1 MTRTATRKGM
11 TLRDALAEFI
21 KHPTPWMLLAWSS
34 ALIIG
39 RIILGSWSIA
49 DAIVPIALV
58 AISPIAEWLIHV
70 GILHWRPV
78 RSDR

>member
-39 RIILGSWSIA
+39 RITLGSWSI
-49 DAIVPIALV
+49 D
-58 AISPIAEWLIHV
+58 
-70 GILHWRPV
+70 PV
-78 RSDR
+78 HSDQ